1 NLDTF
6 NEESLWDDEVRNL
19 MDKVNIYTDDEVNQ
33 AYPEKWGANV
43 KVHLKN
49 GETVILTTEY
59 PKGDPENN
67 VTKEDLYNKF
77 MALSKTIDKDQA
89 KEVADNI
96 LSLEDMD
103 DLGML
108 FPYNVTVK

>member
-6 NEESLWDDEVRNL
+6 TEENLWDDEVRSM
-19 MDKVNIYTDDEVNQ
+19 MDKVNIFTDDEANQ

-49 GETVILTTEY
+49 GEIIELITEY

-67 VTKEDLYNKF
+67 VTKEDLYDKF
-77 MALSKTIDKDQA
+77 MVLSKEI
-89 KEVADNI
+89 ADNI
-96 LSLEDMD
+96 LSLEDID
-103 DLGML
+103 DLGTL
-108 FPYNVTVK
+108 FPYNVIVK

>member
-1 NLDTF
+1 N
-6 NEESLWDDEVRNL
+6 LWDDEVRSM
-19 MDKVNIYTDDEVNQ
+19 MDKVNIFTDDEANQ

-49 GETVILTTEY
+49 GEIIELITES

-67 VTKEDLYNKF
+67 VTKEDLYDKF
-77 MALSKTIDKDQA
+77 MVLSKDIDKGQA
-89 KEVADNI
+89 EEIADNI
-96 LSLEDMD
+96 LSLEDID
-103 DLGML
+103 DLGTL